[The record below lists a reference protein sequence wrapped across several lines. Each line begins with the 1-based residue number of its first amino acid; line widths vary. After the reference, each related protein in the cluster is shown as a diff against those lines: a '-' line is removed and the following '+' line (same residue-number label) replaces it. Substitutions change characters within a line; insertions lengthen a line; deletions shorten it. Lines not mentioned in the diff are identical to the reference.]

1 MLDATDPKC
10 ECGAPL
16 LMSSDGNGM
25 LFERCADGCF
35 RRAVTTRRPTCPECG
50 KIVHPTQAVPF
61 GEAPTLPERVLE
73 GIYDSS
79 DCLLDA
85 RRRGYPKDRARRA

>member
-50 KIVHPTQAVPF
+50 KGPWGEKTGCESCGFGVPEKKPPRTQPIGTAST
-61 GEAPTLPERVLE
+61 A
-73 GIYDSS
+73 
-79 DCLLDA
+79 A
-85 RRRGYPKDRARRA
+85 